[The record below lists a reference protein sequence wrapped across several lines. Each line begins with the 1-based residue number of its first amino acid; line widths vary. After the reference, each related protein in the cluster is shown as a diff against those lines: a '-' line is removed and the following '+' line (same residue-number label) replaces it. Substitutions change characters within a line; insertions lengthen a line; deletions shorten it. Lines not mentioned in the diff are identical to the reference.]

1 MNNDPLILV
10 IDDEQ
15 PILKSLNDILSDE
28 GYQVETLNDGNKSI
42 DLIGKLIPD
51 LVLLD
56 IFMPNCNGIKTLE
69 QIKKEYPNINVIM
82 ISGFGNISIAIEC
95 LKKGALDFIEKPLN
109 LDEILTKIKF
119 LNNKKNIDQ
128 TNLNL
133 ENSSINTN
141 PKIIGQSYLFLELVQ
156 QINQIKDLL
165 YPLLIYGEHG
175 TGKSLF
181 VEYLHKN
188 SIFKNA
194 DLITINCSSFN
205 NKEITDIINNF
216 YKTKDPHP
224 ASVIPDLIRDP
235 VLNNNSILYIKHI
248 NKLSPENQNLL
259 LKYLE
264 QNKNSQ
270 KKLIASSLEDLYFL
284 VKNNLFNGALFHLLN
299 ITPIEVPSLNK
310 RRYDIP
316 LLCDYFL
323 KENNNT
329 NNKSIIFDTKAIRI
343 LRNHDWTGNVT
354 ELKNLIS
361 YIVKATKENDKI
373 IDDLDLTKYIEE
385 KKLDFIEEQ
394 TFTKFNSLKE
404 ATNSFE
410 KKYLFYL
417 LKKNMY
423 DIKQTANIL
432 NMSVIQLKEKIQK
445 LNLVIK
451 S

>member
-1 MNNDPLILV
+1 MNNSPLILV

-15 PILKSLNDILSDE
+15 PILKSLSDILSDE

-141 PKIIGQSYLFLELVQ
+141 PKIIGQSYLFLELLQ

-216 YKTKDPHP
+216 YLSD
-224 ASVIPDLIRDP
+224 
-235 VLNNNSILYIKHI
+235 NSILYIKHI

-259 LKYLE
+259 LKHLE

-323 KENNNT
+323 KENNKT

-354 ELKNLIS
+354 ELKNLIL